1 MIIPKCIYPKSVFEK
16 CTRLACLLREALLS
30 KNTVK
35 RPDIVRS
42 WGGGGVNPSSLIKP
56 KFTGSSNHPE
66 MDSRHHNM
74 NAMPQGW
81 LG

>member
-1 MIIPKCIYPKSVFEK
+1 MWDRISESAVSVH
-16 CTRLACLLREALLS
+16 CTAVIKLLGDYGKPLDKKNPVKTRHCLL
-30 KNTVK
+30 
-35 RPDIVRS
+35 IV
-42 WGGGGVNPSSLIKP
+42 SSLIKP